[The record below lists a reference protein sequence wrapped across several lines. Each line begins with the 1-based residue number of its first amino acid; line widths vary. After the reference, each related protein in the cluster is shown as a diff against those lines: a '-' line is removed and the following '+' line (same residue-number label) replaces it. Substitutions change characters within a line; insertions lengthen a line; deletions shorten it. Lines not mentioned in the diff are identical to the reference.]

1 MKKTGKNARGCGRVR
16 AEIDGRIVEFD
27 KGTPWKALVRQPG
40 ALGVS
45 VGGSTL
51 SLNAPARD
59 GAQAHALTYADEEG
73 RHIYEHAL
81 SQSVSRRGAEGHPR
95 AAGAL

>member
-1 MKKTGKNARGCGRVR
+1 MFCRREGDIMKKTGKNARGCGRVR

-51 SLNAPARD
+51 TRKAGTSTSARW
-59 GAQAHALTYADEEG
+59 
-73 RHIYEHAL
+73 
-81 SQSVSRRGAEGHPR
+81 S
-95 AAGAL
+95 